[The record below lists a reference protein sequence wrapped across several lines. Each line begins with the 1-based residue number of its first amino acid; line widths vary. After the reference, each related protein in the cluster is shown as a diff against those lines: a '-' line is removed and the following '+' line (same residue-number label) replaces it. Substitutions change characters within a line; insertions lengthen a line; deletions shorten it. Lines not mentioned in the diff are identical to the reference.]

1 MKGEA
6 ADVVNRGGRGSKE
19 RGRKEREVWF
29 HKERRRKLLVR
40 SVLLMDE
47 GYTNIAQNV
56 GVCWRHGAK
65 KEIYLCSNDGCT
77 ILLSKEE
84 CARGMGQRSNDASA
98 KDAQIMLNKE
108 RCAQRMGQSANFV
121 TVMDGQIKL
130 SEVGGLCVRHG
141 AKRKRCS
148 SEG

>member
-1 MKGEA
+1 MGEVFNTLGKRC
-6 ADVVNRGGRGSKE
+6 VVAVVGG
-19 RGRKEREVWF
+19 V
-29 HKERRRKLLVR
+29 
-40 SVLLMDE
+40 
-47 GYTNIAQNV
+47 
-56 GVCWRHGAK
+56 
-65 KEIYLCSNDGCT
+65 
-77 ILLSKEE
+77 
-84 CARGMGQRSNDASA
+84 GQRSNDASA